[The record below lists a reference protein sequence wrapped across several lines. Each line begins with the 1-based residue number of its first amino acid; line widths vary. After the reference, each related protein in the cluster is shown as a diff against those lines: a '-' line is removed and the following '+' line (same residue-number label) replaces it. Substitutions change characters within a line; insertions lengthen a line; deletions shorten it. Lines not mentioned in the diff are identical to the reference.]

1 MQLSM
6 HEDSEQ
12 EEAVLLAYQNGTCDI
27 TDNPFT
33 IKVCSNGKVW
43 LVKRCYE
50 DFRVLD
56 KQLHSCIYDRRFSQ
70 LVELPKGEAMIGNR
84 EVGRYFVWF
93 LLSTFSVSTGHG
105 IRC

>member
-1 MQLSM
+1 MSSLQLSM
-6 HEDSEQ
+6 HEDPDHD
-12 EEAVLLAYQNGTCDI
+12 EAVLLACQNGTCDL

-70 LVELPKGEAMIGNR
+70 LVELPKGDAMIGNR
-84 EVGRYFVWF
+84 EVM
-93 LLSTFSVSTGHG
+93 LQ
-105 IRC
+105 I